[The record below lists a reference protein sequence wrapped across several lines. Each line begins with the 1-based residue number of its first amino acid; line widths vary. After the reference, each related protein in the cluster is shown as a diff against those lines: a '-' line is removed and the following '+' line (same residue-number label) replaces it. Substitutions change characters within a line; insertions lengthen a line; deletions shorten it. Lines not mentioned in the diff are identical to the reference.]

1 MMQRGLTVFIIC
13 CTMKWKTKLAEQ
25 NKGKAPLGKAVTR
38 LWSYLT
44 CLQRDRLWC
53 SEKSS
58 QAVTYSPENNC
69 QTCSWAHWLPCRQH
83 RRELFLFVQLFLLF
97 CMLCCVASWRVFATN
112 SAGTSREQGSKHI
125 SNIERTSFVALASK
139 RMRVTWNGRT
149 QMQKSKIQIF

>member
-58 QAVTYSPENNC
+58 QAVTYSPKNNC

-97 CMLCCVASWRVFATN
+97 CMLCCVASWVLLHDMPFWRRECLPLTVRVQAGN
-112 SAGTSREQGSKHI
+112 KGTS
-125 SNIERTSFVALASK
+125 TS
-139 RMRVTWNGRT
+139 VTSRGQVLWR
-149 QMQKSKIQIF
+149 